1 MKIKF
6 LVTGNRRYY
15 PLVLKDLKEGEV
27 EVFDKKLVNT
37 FFLNGPRP
45 TTTTG

>member
-37 FFLNGPRP
+37 FFFEWP
-45 TTTTG
+45 